1 MSTIFTR
8 NERRGNIVPLRRKP
22 RDEPVILSSSWFR
35 RSFQGLALVN
45 FNPQQADPRQ
55 SYGRVRANFARFHHA
70 SIQGQWASMAGFLET
85 RGIQATRSLV
95 QRSMDATRRYLAAVP
110 TLASRFGRPVGRSP
124 DFLCLGAQRSGT
136 TSLHLLLSRHPQ
148 LFLPGMK
155 EVHYFSL
162 HADRSARWY
171 RNHFKSVAPSRI
183 CGEITPYYLYH
194 PEVPRRVRQTIPNV
208 KLIVM
213 LRDPVERAISGY
225 FHAVRRGYES
235 LEIEE
240 AFASEPQRIMGAGGV
255 LRNPAGRH
263 YSHQHHS
270 YAARSRYE
278 RQLDRWLEMF
288 PEDRFLLIKYEDFV
302 ADKDAAL
309 SRIETFLGVSPT
321 DDPGKLPHA
330 NRSEGEA
337 GLIQQGL
344 RDRLRNELQTTYDTM
359 RTRFGIEWD

>member
-1 MSTIFTR
+1 M
-8 NERRGNIVPLRRKP
+8 G
-22 RDEPVILSSSWFR
+22 
-35 RSFQGLALVN
+35 
-45 FNPQQADPRQ
+45 
-55 SYGRVRANFARFHHA
+55 
-70 SIQGQWASMAGFLET
+70 GFLESQ
-85 RGIQATRSLV
+85 GIEASRSLV
-95 QRSMDATRRYLAAVP
+95 QRSMNATRRYLAAVP
-110 TLASRFGRPVGRSP
+110 RFASRFGRSAGRSP

-136 TSLHLLLSRHPQ
+136 TSLHHLLSRHPQ
-148 LFLPGMK
+148 LFLPGVK
-155 EVHYFSL
+155 ELHYFSL

-171 RNHFKSVAPSRI
+171 RNHFKSVASSTI

-240 AFASEPQRIMGAGGV
+240 AFASEPLRIMGADGF
-255 LRNPAGRH
+255 LQQPAGRH

-270 YAARSRYE
+270 YTDRSRYE
-278 RQLDRWLEMF
+278 KQLDRWLGMF
-288 PEDRFLLIKYEDFV
+288 PADRFLLIKYEDFV
-302 ADKDAAL
+302 TDKDAVL

-337 GLIQQGL
+337 GSIQQGL
-344 RDRLRNELQTTYDTM
+344 RVRLRAELQTTYDTM
-359 RTRFGIEWD
+359 RTRFGIEWP